1 MTGTGDY
8 LLTAKGVS
16 KEFPGVKALVNVDFS
31 VRRGEIHALAGENGA
46 GKSTLMNILS
56 GAFPADGGEIIFDG
70 KPFAAANPLQAREM
84 GISTIHQELNLIQKL
99 SVAENIFLARQP
111 KRLGVLIDR
120 ATMYRRAEAFCRD
133 LGIDLDVH
141 ARVGSLSMGKQQMV
155 EIVKAVSFDA
165 KLIIMDEPTSSLTL
179 NESKILFR
187 IIKQLTQ
194 RGISAIFI
202 THRLD
207 EIFEISDR
215 ITVLRDGQFV
225 GMKEIAETSRQD
237 VITMMVGRK
246 LTQQYP
252 SRVSNIGDECLRVEH
267 LSDTVG
273 NVKDASFSLR
283 RGEVLGFA
291 GLVGAGRTELMR
303 LVFGAD
309 PISAGTIK
317 VNGKPTKICS
327 PQDAINANIA
337 MLTEDRKSEG
347 LLLNSSVARNTVMA
361 SLHKVVR
368 RGFIRRHLENE
379 AAQKYVQE
387 LSISTPSVS
396 QRAGYL
402 SGGNQQK
409 VVLGKWLFSDASII
423 IMDEP
428 TRGIDVGA
436 KRDIYELINGLV
448 AEQKAVIVVS
458 SEIEE
463 IMGISDRVL
472 IMREGR
478 IVGEL
483 DKEQMSQSRIMEYAV
498 EGKAHE

>member
-1 MTGTGDY
+1 M
-8 LLTAKGVS
+8 
-16 KEFPGVKALVNVDFS
+16 
-31 VRRGEIHALAGENGA
+31 
-46 GKSTLMNILS
+46 
-56 GAFPADGGEIIFDG
+56 
-70 KPFAAANPLQAREM
+70 
-84 GISTIHQELNLIQKL
+84 
-99 SVAENIFLARQP
+99 
-111 KRLGVLIDR
+111 
-120 ATMYRRAEAFCRD
+120 
-133 LGIDLDVH
+133 
-141 ARVGSLSMGKQQMV
+141 
-155 EIVKAVSFDA
+155 
-165 KLIIMDEPTSSLTL
+165 
-179 NESKILFR
+179 NESRLLFR

-215 ITVLRDGQFV
+215 ITVLRDGQLV
-225 GMKEIAETSRQD
+225 GVKQIAETSRQE

-252 SRVSNIGDECLRVEH
+252 SRVPAIGDVCLRVEH

-273 NVKDASFSLR
+273 NVKDASFVLR

-303 LVFGAD
+303 LIFGAD
-309 PISAGTIK
+309 PIRSGTIE
-317 VNGKPTKICS
+317 VNGREAKIAS
-327 PQDAINANIA
+327 PQDAIRANIA
-337 MLTEDRKSEG
+337 MLTEDRKGEG

-361 SLHKVVR
+361 SLSKVVR
-368 RGFIRRHLENE
+368 HGFINRRLENE
-379 AAQKYVQE
+379 AARKYVRE
-387 LSISTPSVS
+387 LSVSTPSVS

-409 VVLGKWLFSDASII
+409 VVLGKWLFSNASII

-436 KRDIYELINGLV
+436 KRDIYELINSLV
-448 AEQKAVIVVS
+448 ADQKAVIVVS

-463 IMGISDRVL
+463 VMGISDRVL
-472 IMREGR
+472 VMREGR

-483 DKEQMSQSRIMEYAV
+483 PRERMTQSTIMEYAV